1 MKPPQ
6 IVRAEDVSPRVLR
19 TALALAISLF
29 FIWGLAYGLLDVL
42 NKHFQDTLHVGTA
55 ESTWLQIAYFGAYLV
70 VSLPAGLLLQRLGYK
85 AGILI
90 GLAVTAAGA
99 LLFIPAAAIGQF
111 APFVGSMF
119 VLASGLACLETAAD
133 SYVNVLGPAESASR
147 RLNLA
152 QSFNGLGTFI
162 GPLIGGTLFFA
173 ESGSASGGHDNV
185 RLIYAVI
192 GAAIIVFA
200 LFVSR
205 VTLPEIAE
213 EAHNAPGTKAT
224 LRRPHFIYGV
234 LTQAIYIGAQVGI
247 GALFIN
253 VAITTWNGLTP
264 RSAAYLLSLALVT
277 YMLGRFAS
285 TALLAR
291 ISPRT
296 LLTTFGAINV
306 VLTLIVAAGI
316 DKVSLVAMVGVFFF
330 MSTMFPTI
338 FALGVRDLGSAAKRG
353 ASFMVMA
360 IGGGVLLPYP
370 MGLIG
375 ERFGTPAA
383 FLLPAVAF
391 AIVALYGWRGAR
403 IR

>member
-1 MKPPQ
+1 M
-6 IVRAEDVSPRVLR
+6 
-19 TALALAISLF
+19 
-29 FIWGLAYGLLDVL
+29 
-42 NKHFQDTLHVGTA
+42 
-55 ESTWLQIAYFGAYLV
+55 
-70 VSLPAGLLLQRLGYK
+70 
-85 AGILI
+85 
-90 GLAVTAAGA
+90 
-99 LLFIPAAAIGQF
+99 
-111 APFVGSMF
+111 
-119 VLASGLACLETAAD
+119 
-133 SYVNVLGPAESASR
+133 
-147 RLNLA
+147 
-152 QSFNGLGTFI
+152 
-162 GPLIGGTLFFA
+162 
-173 ESGSASGGHDNV
+173 
-185 RLIYAVI
+185 
-192 GAAIIVFA
+192 
-200 LFVSR
+200 
-205 VTLPEIAE
+205 
-213 EAHNAPGTKAT
+213 
-224 LRRPHFIYGV
+224 
-234 LTQAIYIGAQVGI
+234 
-247 GALFIN
+247 
-253 VAITTWNGLTP
+253 AITTWNGLTP